1 MFINTPSVSLI
12 ATLAAL
18 SEVTFAAPGN
28 VLKRGISARQDSRP
42 RLGNVP
48 YGSEIVSC
56 NSPGKIALT
65 FDDGPGTLTSGIV
78 DTLEENNV
86 KGTFFVVGKNGGDGL
101 TTGNYDTLL
110 KRMHANGHHLAS
122 HSFSHPNFDKIDY
135 DQKVTELEKNE
146 KAFADILGFI
156 PTYFRPPYTAC
167 NEECYQ
173 ALGDMGYHVTDY
185 DLDTKD
191 WEDGGVNAKER
202 YSSAVRAA
210 DPSTSS
216 FISLSHD
223 IQDFTANGFV
233 QFMIDVGKEKGF
245 EFVTLG
251 ECLGDPASNWY
262 RDPETFGPADTS
274 VEPPE
279 PSTSTSTTEAPTS
292 TKAPEPK
299 KPKETPKTESEVQ
312 SSSTAEKYPPAPTDA
327 RFIEASSFIETST
340 FVSEDA
346 STTVTLTTTFA
357 TTTAVSIASSAAA
370 SSASNTTSTT
380 STDASTPTESSS
392 DSEEA
397 TPSAVDDDSAAMS
410 MPALTNTLLGSLL
423 GLAAW
428 MLL

>member
-1 MFINTPSVSLI
+1 MFINAPSVSLL

-18 SEVTFAAPGN
+18 SEVTYAAPGN
-28 VLKRGISARQDSRP
+28 VLKRKLSARQDSRP
-42 RLGNVP
+42 RLGNVA

-65 FDDGPGTLTSGIV
+65 FDDGPGTLTAGIV
-78 DTLEENNV
+78 DTLEKNDV
-86 KGTFFVVGKNGGDGL
+86 KGTFFMVGKNGGDGL
-101 TTGNYDTLL
+101 TTGNYDSLL

-135 DQKVTELEKNE
+135 DQKVLELEKNE
-146 KAFADILGFI
+146 EAFAAILGFI

-191 WEDGGVNAKER
+191 WEASGVNAKAR
-202 YSSAVRAA
+202 YSSAVKAA
-210 DPSTSS
+210 DPLTSS

-223 IQDFTANGFV
+223 IQEFTANGFV

-262 RDPETFGPADTS
+262 RDPKTFGPADTS
-274 VEPPE
+274 VDPPE
-279 PSTSTSTTEAPTS
+279 PSTTLTSTTEAPTS
-292 TKAPEPK
+292 TKAAEPK
-299 KPKETPKTESEVQ
+299 KPKETLKTESEAQ
-312 SSSTAEKYPPAPTDA
+312 SSSSTERYAPAPTEG
-327 RFIEASSFIETST
+327 RFIEASSFVETST
-340 FVSEDA
+340 FVSQDA
-346 STTVTLTTTFA
+346 STTVTMTTTFA
-357 TTTAVSIASSAAA
+357 TTSAVTIASSAAV
-370 SSASNTTSTT
+370 SSVSNTTTAE
-380 STDASTPTESSS
+380 ASTPTESSS
-392 DSEEA
+392 ESV
-397 TPSAVDDDSAAMS
+397 PSAVDEDSAAMS
-410 MPALTNTLLGSLL
+410 MSALTNTLIGSLM

-428 MLL
+428 VLL

>member
-1 MFINTPSVSLI
+1 MFINAPSFSLL
-12 ATLAAL
+12 ATLAVL

-28 VLKRGISARQDSRP
+28 VQKRELSARQDSRP
-42 RLGNVP
+42 RLGNVA

-56 NSPGKIALT
+56 SSPGKIALT
-65 FDDGPGTLTSGIV
+65 FDDGPGTLTAGIV
-78 DTLEENNV
+78 DTLEKNNV
-86 KGTFFVVGKNGGDGL
+86 KGTFFMVGKNGGDGL
-101 TTGNYDTLL
+101 TTGNYDSLL
-110 KRMHANGHHLAS
+110 KRMHAGGHHLAS
-122 HSFSHPNFDKIDY
+122 HSFSHPNFDEIDY
-135 DQKVTELEKNE
+135 DQKVLELEKNE

-173 ALGDMGYHVTDY
+173 ALGDMDYHVTDY

-191 WEDGGVNAKER
+191 WEAGGVNAKAR
-202 YSSAVRAA
+202 YSSAVKAA
-210 DPSTSS
+210 DPSSSS

-245 EFVTLG
+245 QFVTLG

-262 RDPETFGPADTS
+262 RDPKTFGPADTS
-274 VEPPE
+274 IDPPE
-279 PSTSTSTTEAPTS
+279 PSTTSTSSTATPTS

-299 KPKETPKTESEVQ
+299 KPKETTKTKSEA
-312 SSSTAEKYPPAPTDA
+312 SSSTRNDKYIPAPTDG
-327 RFIEASSFIETST
+327 RFIEASSIVETST

-346 STTVTLTTTFA
+346 STTVTMTTTFA
-357 TTTAVSIASSAAA
+357 TTTAITVASSAVI
-370 SSASNTTSTT
+370 SSASNTTS
-380 STDASTPTESSS
+380 AEPSTPTETSSES
-392 DSEEA
+392 A
-397 TPSAVDDDSAAMS
+397 PSAVDEDSAAIAV
-410 MPALTNTLLGSLL
+410 PALSKTFVSSLV

>member
-1 MFINTPSVSLI
+1 MFINAPSFSLL
-12 ATLAAL
+12 ATLAVL

-28 VLKRGISARQDSRP
+28 VQKRELSARQDSRP
-42 RLGNVP
+42 RLGNVA

-56 NSPGKIALT
+56 SSPGKIALT
-65 FDDGPGTLTSGIV
+65 FDDGPGTLTAGIV
-78 DTLEENNV
+78 DTLEKNNV
-86 KGTFFVVGKNGGDGL
+86 KGTFFMVGKNGGDGL
-101 TTGNYDTLL
+101 TTGNYDSLL
-110 KRMHANGHHLAS
+110 KRMHVSGHHLAS
-122 HSFSHPNFDKIDY
+122 HSFSHPNFDEIDY
-135 DQKVTELEKNE
+135 DQKVLELEKNE

-173 ALGDMGYHVTDY
+173 ALGDMDYHVTDY

-191 WEDGGVNAKER
+191 WEAGGVNAKAR
-202 YSSAVRAA
+202 YSSAVKAA
-210 DPSTSS
+210 DPSSSS

-245 EFVTLG
+245 QFVTLG

-262 RDPETFGPADTS
+262 RDPKTFGPADTS
-274 VEPPE
+274 IDPPE
-279 PSTSTSTTEAPTS
+279 PSTTSTSSTATPTS

-299 KPKETPKTESEVQ
+299 KPKETTKTKSEA
-312 SSSTAEKYPPAPTDA
+312 SSSTRNDKYIPAPTDG
-327 RFIEASSFIETST
+327 RFIEASSIVETST

-346 STTVTLTTTFA
+346 STTVTMTTTFA
-357 TTTAVSIASSAAA
+357 TTTAITVASSAVI
-370 SSASNTTSTT
+370 SSASNTTS
-380 STDASTPTESSS
+380 AEPSTPTETSSES
-392 DSEEA
+392 A
-397 TPSAVDDDSAAMS
+397 PSAVDEDSAAIAV
-410 MPALTNTLLGSLL
+410 PALSKTFVSSLV